1 MKKGNRWAAL
11 LLALACAGSLAACQE
26 KQAEQYEAKPVVY
39 LYPEEEI
46 QVTVQLDYAGE
57 LTCTYPAY
65 NDGWTVI
72 ASPDGTLTDGE
83 GQTYSYLYWEGKDNV
98 EYDFSQGACVAGE
111 DTAAFLE
118 DALSQLGL
126 TRREANEF
134 IVYWLP
140 QMEEN
145 PYNLIAFQ
153 SDAYTE
159 AARLAITP
167 TPDTVLRVF
176 MAWKPLE
183 EPVELPP
190 QELAGPE
197 RSGFTVVEWGGCQ
210 VK

>member
-1 MKKGNRWAAL
+1 MKKLLL
-11 LLALACAGSLAACQE
+11 LLALTLLAAGLAGCGNSSGNVAVPE
-26 KQAEQYEAKPVVY
+26 KPVLY
-39 LYPEEEI
+39 LYPEEET

-65 NDGWTVI
+65 NDGWTVT

-118 DALSQLGL
+118 GALSQLGL

-140 QMEEN
+140 HMEGN
-145 PYNLIAFQ
+145 AYNLIAFQ
-153 SDAYTE
+153 TSSYTDH
-159 AARLAITP
+159 ARLTADP
-167 TPDTVLRVF
+167 APDTVLRVF
-176 MAWKPLE
+176 MAWKPLDRS
-183 EPVELPP
+183 VELPP
-190 QELAGPE
+190 QTLAAPV
-197 RSGFTVVEWGGCQ
+197 RTGFTLVEWGGAEIS
-210 VK
+210 

>member
-1 MKKGNRWAAL
+1 MKKRNRWAAL

-26 KQAEQYEAKPVVY
+26 VQYSAKPVVY
-39 LYPEEEI
+39 LYPEEEA

-65 NDGWTVI
+65 NDGWTVT
-72 ASPDGTLTDGE
+72 ASPDGTLT
-83 GQTYSYLYWEGKDNV
+83 QTYSYLYWEGKDNV